1 MSIIDPTL
9 TEPRYL
15 NKADFENQDGLFG
28 YHMQQELGAINPS
41 TTSRDNIPTFLTDN
55 TYDFIMEERG
65 AFGTN
70 GRTMLADD
78 HIGNYVRCAAF
89 VEGGRTS
96 EFGLTTLGDNLLFST
111 GLADFD
117 DKFAISFW
125 MRMRNGATGNN
136 DKGTVI
142 NWNSGTATNGTANGN
157 IFIWRQG
164 TYFLRYTTDGDIAFP
179 TGPGVTK
186 VLSGVPEVADWI
198 HFALVRTFVG
208 NNGNGLWNI
217 YINGVKTEVTSAGNT
232 FGEFSNLDYNEAATA
247 LNDGSTFTFDLS
259 EVWLTSEGTDGYGGT
274 IWDDAQVKKMY
285 EIGAGLFRV
294 PDFSSQTKANDTTYG
309 TFTWEAPTGVTAI
322 TFSGAASGGGGGTSP
337 TANNVST
344 NNAAGGGGGGGGA
357 AWLFEESITV
367 IPGQTYTFVV
377 ADSAAAGAN
386 GSDLTISGQINGSSQ
401 TTVTINGGK
410 LGGTGGIGTGNA
422 AGGTAGAGGTSSTTG
437 GEITTSGAGGGG
449 GGASSSGST
458 SSAAGSAGGNTTVN
472 SITISGGSG
481 GPSGTGN
488 RRRGGGGG
496 GGASILGGGNGGG
509 GSNASAAGAGGGGGG
524 GAGFLIGNAGG
535 TGSAGTGGAG
545 GFNFNYLLPKDST
558 DNPLVGP

>member
-28 YHMQQELGAINPS
+28 YHMQQELGAVNPS
-41 TTSRDNIPTFLTDN
+41 TTSRDNIPAFLTDN

-65 AFGTN
+65 AFGSN

-142 NWNSGTATNGTANGN
+142 NWNSGTSTNGTANGN

-164 TYFLRYTTDGDIAFP
+164 TYFLRYTSDGDIAFP

-186 VLSGVPEVADWI
+186 VLSSVPEVADWI

-294 PDFSSQTKANDTTYG
+294 PDFSSQTKANDATYG

-322 TFSGAASGGGGGTSP
+322 NFTGAGAGGGGGNF
-337 TANNVST
+337 AFGNNVST
-344 NNAAGGGGGGGGA
+344 NRACSGGGGGGGA

-367 IPGQTYTFVV
+367 VPGQTYTFIC
-377 ADSAAAGAN
+377 ADGTNSAN
-386 GSDLTISGQINGSSQ
+386 GTDTTVSGQINGSSIV
-401 TTVTINGGK
+401 TVTIDSGKVGGNGQ
-410 LGGTGGIGTGNA
+410 
-422 AGGTAGAGGTSSTTG
+422 TANDNTSGGAGGAAGVGATTG
-437 GEITTSGAGGGG
+437 GEITTSGAAGGGG
-449 GGASSSGST
+449 GGTSGGVASGS
-458 SSAAGSAGGNTTVN
+458 AGSAGGNTTVN
-472 SITISGGSG
+472 SVTISGGSG
-481 GPSGTGN
+481 GSGGSA

-509 GSNASAAGAGGGGGG
+509 GSNAAAAGNSGGGGG
-524 GAGFLIGNAGG
+524 GAGFLAGIAGG
-535 TGSAGTGGAG
+535 TGSRGTGGAG
-545 GFNFNYLLPKDST
+545 GFTFTYSLPKDST